1 MELMSVYRRGEFA
14 GSTPTYLSIVWNN
27 TRKAAMI
34 MFPELKASDVTSAV
48 MQQYLRKRTPQ
59 KRRRKDLESLYA
71 LYGEIVGSKS
81 S

>member
-1 MELMSVYRRGEFA
+1 M
-14 GSTPTYLSIVWNN
+14 T
-27 TRKAAMI
+27 

>member
-48 MQQYLRKRTPQ
+48 MQQTILEEEDSTEEKKKRFGVTLCFVWG
-59 KRRRKDLESLYA
+59 DCW
-71 LYGEIVGSKS
+71 I
-81 S
+81 

>member
-1 MELMSVYRRGEFA
+1 
-14 GSTPTYLSIVWNN
+14 
-27 TRKAAMI
+27 MI

-59 KRRRKDLESLYA
+59 KRRRKDFESLYA